1 MGKNSELGIR
11 RISALYDDRTIRV
24 YQAYNNQIADEALK
38 LGTFGPSLKTERMTW
53 IKPSFLWMM
62 YRSNWGTKVNQERI
76 LAIDILR
83 DGFDE
88 ILENATLSKF
98 ESDIYF
104 SHEQW
109 RKKLCESEARCQWDP
124 EKDIYG
130 NDINKKAIQLGIKGT
145 LVEKYIQRWIY
156 RITDITSEIHS
167 WKEMVDTGEFSCN
180 LLPHEKDYPVCEK
193 IKKELMVE

>member
-24 YQAYNNQIADEALK
+24 YQAYNNQISDEALK
-38 LGTFGPSLKTERMTW
+38 LGTFGPSFKTERMTW

-88 ILENATLSKF
+88 ILENATLSN
-98 ESDIYF
+98 S
-104 SHEQW
+104 
-109 RKKLCESEARCQWDP
+109 
-124 EKDIYG
+124 
-130 NDINKKAIQLGIKGT
+130 KAIYTFHMNNGEKNYVNLRLDANGILK
-145 LVEKYIQRWIY
+145 KIY
-156 RITDITSEIHS
+156 TATI
-167 WKEMVDTGEFSCN
+167 
-180 LLPHEKDYPVCEK
+180 
-193 IKKELMVE
+193 